1 MKILVLGGTG
11 TVGSQVVNELLA
23 RKMDV
28 CVLTRSSHHAEQLP
42 KGAVSVIGDLLD
54 PKTIRSVFN
63 DADGVFLLNAVSPT
77 ETHEGLMAVN
87 GARMAGV
94 KRIVYLSVPDME
106 KASHLPH
113 FGSKMAIEHVI
124 KASGIA
130 YTILRPNNFFQND
143 YWFKEALMAYG
154 VYPQPI
160 GDIGL
165 ARVDV
170 RDIAE
175 AAVLSFLKSETE
187 GQTYTLAGPDA
198 LTGKTTA
205 EAWSRALGKPILY
218 MGNDLDAWE
227 KQMLEYLPPWMVFDF
242 GLMYD
247 YFQKKGLKAQPED
260 IDRQDKLLGHAP
272 RFYEDFVKETALM
285 WKNG

>member
-11 TVGSQVVNELLA
+11 TVGSQVVGELLA
-23 RKMDV
+23 RKIEV
-28 CVLTRSSHHAEQLP
+28 RVLTRSSQNANKLP
-42 KGAVSVIGDLLD
+42 KGTTGVIGDLLD
-54 PKTIRSVFN
+54 PKTIRTVFN
-63 DADGVFLLNAVSPT
+63 DVDGVFLLNAVSPT

-94 KRIVYLSVPDME
+94 KRIVYLSVPDLE
-106 KASHLPH
+106 RAPHLPH

-124 KASGIA
+124 KTSGIA
-130 YTILRPNNFFQND
+130 FTILRPNNFFQND
-143 YWFKEALMAYG
+143 YWFKDALMSYG

-165 ARVDV
+165 TRVDV

-187 GQTYTLAGPDA
+187 GQTYVLAGPDA

-205 EAWSRALGKPILY
+205 EAWSRALGKPIAY

-227 KQMLEYLPPWMVFDF
+227 KQMLEFLPPWMVFDF
-242 GLMYD
+242 RLMYD

-260 IDRQDKLLGHAP
+260 VDRQEKLLGHAP
-272 RFYEDFVKETALM
+272 RIYENFVKETALT
-285 WKNG
+285 WKK

>member
-1 MKILVLGGTG
+1 MKILVIGGTG

-28 CVLTRSSHHAEQLP
+28 RVLTRSSQHAEILP
-42 KGAVSVIGDLLD
+42 KGAVGVIGDLLD
-54 PKTIRSVFN
+54 PKTIRTIFDDVE
-63 DADGVFLLNAVSPT
+63 GVFLLNAVSPT
-77 ETHEGLMAVN
+77 ETHEGIMAVN

-94 KRIVYLSVPDME
+94 KRIVYLSVHDLE
-106 KASHLPH
+106 KAPHLPH
-113 FGSKMAIEHVI
+113 FGSKMAVEHVI
-124 KASGIA
+124 KISGIA

-143 YWFKEALMAYG
+143 FWSKEALMTYG
-154 VYPQPI
+154 IYSQPI

-165 ARVDV
+165 TRVDV
-170 RDIAE
+170 RDIAQ

-187 GQTYTLAGPDA
+187 GQTYNLAGPDA

-218 MGNDLDAWE
+218 MGNDLNAWE
-227 KQMLEYLPPWMVFDF
+227 QQMLAYLPPWMLFDF
-242 GLMYD
+242 RLMYD
-247 YFQKKGLKAQPED
+247 YFQKEGLKARPED
-260 IDRQDKLLGHAP
+260 MDRQGKLLGHAP
-272 RFYEDFVKETALM
+272 RFYEDFVKETALV

>member
-1 MKILVLGGTG
+1 MRILVIGGTG
-11 TVGSQVVNELLA
+11 TVGSQVVHDLLE

-28 CVLTRSSHHAEQLP
+28 FVLTRNPENIHKMP
-42 KGAVSVIGDLLD
+42 KQAHGVVGDLLD
-54 PKTIRSVFN
+54 PQTISSVFKGVE
-63 DADGVFLLNAVSPT
+63 GVFLLNAVSTT

-94 KRIVYLSVPDME
+94 RRIVYLSVPDLE
-106 KASHLPH
+106 KALYLPH
-113 FGSKMAIEHVI
+113 FGSKLGIEQVI
-124 KASGIA
+124 KTSGIA

-143 YWFKEALMAYG
+143 YWFKDSLMLHG

-165 ARVDV
+165 TRVDV

-175 AAVLSFLKSETE
+175 AAVMSFLKSDAE
-187 GQTYTLAGPDA
+187 GQTYTLAGPDV
-198 LTGKTTA
+198 LTGKNTA
-205 EAWSRALGKPILY
+205 EAWSRALGKPISY

-227 KQMLEYLPPWMVFDF
+227 KQILNILPPWMVFDF
-242 GLMYD
+242 RLMYA
-247 YFQKKGLKAQPED
+247 YFQKNGLIARPED
-260 IDRQDKLLGHAP
+260 QKRQEKLLGHAP
-272 RFYEDFVKETALM
+272 RNYENFVKETALM